1 MAKLYGQDYGVL
13 FFTDS
18 VYIHYLQLGPTL
30 LFCVVPVV
38 PGLKAYNNDVSTTGM
53 LLLLAIFRDR
63 LAIFLENKLSL
74 SHWLIMVT
82 LQRGVQYYNP
92 EVSGGPDK
100 LEKHVM

>member
-1 MAKLYGQDYGVL
+1 
-13 FFTDS
+13 
-18 VYIHYLQLGPTL
+18 
-30 LFCVVPVV
+30 
-38 PGLKAYNNDVSTTGM
+38 M

-63 LAIFLENKLSL
+63 LAICLENKLSL